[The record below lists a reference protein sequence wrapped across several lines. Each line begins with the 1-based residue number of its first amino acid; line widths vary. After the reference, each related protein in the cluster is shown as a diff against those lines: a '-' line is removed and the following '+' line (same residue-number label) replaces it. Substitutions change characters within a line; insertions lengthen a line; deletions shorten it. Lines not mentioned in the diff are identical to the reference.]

1 MIEKILEMIFPT
13 CCGLCGKIYSGSIC
27 PKCYYN
33 LKNELKFSKENN
45 EDFNIYYIGFYE
57 KTIRKLLLKF
67 KFKECAYLVNTFI
80 DILSKNQKMIKTIK
94 RYDYIIP
101 VPMYTTNKK
110 IRGYNQTELLAK
122 KINDRFNIKCRN
134 DILLK
139 AKQNKRQSQLTEKER
154 IENVKNVY
162 QLKKQEEIKNKNI
175 LLLDDIYTTGNTIK
189 ACRKE
194 LQKAEPKKI
203 DILVM
208 AKRNINML

>member
-13 CCGLCGKIYSGSIC
+13 CCGICRKIYNRAIC

-33 LKNELKFSKENN
+33 LKNELKFSKENKEN
-45 EDFNIYYIGFYE
+45 FNIYYIGFYE
-57 KTIRKLLLKF
+57 KILRELLLKF
-67 KFKECAYLVNTFI
+67 KFKECAYLANTFVE
-80 DILSKNQKMIKTIK
+80 ILSKNQEMIKILK
-94 RYDYIIP
+94 EYDYIIP
-101 VPMYTTNKK
+101 VPMYITNKK

-122 KINDRFNIKCRN
+122 QIKDRFNIKYRN
-134 DILLK
+134 DIILK
-139 AKQNKRQSQLTEKER
+139 IKQNKRQSELTEKER

-162 QLKKQEEIKNKNI
+162 RLQKQEEIKNKNI